1 MYKNQSLET
10 QNRNECLSQLES
22 ESFLSIEVKRKDHE
36 SVVDFISLV
45 SKHLF
50 FAKIKTWRCVCVH
63 EDQWL
68 WIVRTK
74 KVGNSL

>member
-22 ESFLSIEVKRKDHE
+22 ESFLSLEVKRKDHE
-36 SVVDFISLV
+36 RVVDFISLV

-50 FAKIKTWRCVCVH
+50 FFLPK
-63 EDQWL
+63 
-68 WIVRTK
+68 
-74 KVGNSL
+74 